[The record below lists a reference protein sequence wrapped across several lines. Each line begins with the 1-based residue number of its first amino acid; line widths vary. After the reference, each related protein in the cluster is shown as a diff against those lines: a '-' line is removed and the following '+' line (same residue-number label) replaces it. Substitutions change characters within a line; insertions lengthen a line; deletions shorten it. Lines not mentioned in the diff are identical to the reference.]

1 MLNGVISR
9 AELCLSCHL
18 LDAEKEKKARPPLTD
33 REFEGK
39 PGYLVVKAPLEKCIE
54 YLKTY
59 KAVYGDDPVWKN
71 YRRNVVGT
79 YAIRL
84 RTTCIRKGIIST
96 GSACPICRD
105 DYLKFD
111 YRVRQRD
118 TIPGTPD
125 LKFLSVRHNVLPLT
139 VGKQRH
145 KGKLLGI
152 SHRDGYRV
160 HIDEK
165 KD

>member
-111 YRVRQRD
+111 YRVR
-118 TIPGTPD
+118 
-125 LKFLSVRHNVLPLT
+125 
-139 VGKQRH
+139 
-145 KGKLLGI
+145 
-152 SHRDGYRV
+152 V

-165 KD
+165 KDIRMTALHNI